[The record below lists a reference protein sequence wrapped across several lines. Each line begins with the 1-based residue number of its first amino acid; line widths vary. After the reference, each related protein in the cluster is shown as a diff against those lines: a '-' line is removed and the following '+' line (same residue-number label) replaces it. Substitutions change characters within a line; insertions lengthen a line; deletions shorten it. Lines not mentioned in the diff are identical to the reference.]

1 MDNIGILLGIAV
13 VQLLGAASPGPT
25 FMIVSSASI
34 TGSRRVGLLA
44 VCGVL
49 LATLTWA
56 LLAAIGLGA
65 VITRF
70 PVIYTAL
77 QVAGALYLAWLG
89 VKMLVTAL
97 RQRETSTNHQVLSM
111 SSRQAVRS
119 GFLTN
124 ILNPKSIAYYSSIFV
139 VMLPSDASSWLF
151 VAAVGTAL
159 LVSAI
164 WWISVALF
172 FASNPIRQ
180 AYQRARRWIDAVMGA
195 VLIGLGIR
203 LALSR

>member
-1 MDNIGILLGIAV
+1 VDGIGVLLSIAV

-34 TGSRRVGLLA
+34 AGSRRLGLLA

-49 LATLTWA
+49 LATMAWA
-56 LLAAIGLGA
+56 LLAAIGLA
-65 VITRF
+65 VVIARN
-70 PVIYTAL
+70 PAIYTAL
-77 QVAGALYLAWLG
+77 QVAGASYLVWLG
-89 VKMLVTAL
+89 VRMLMTAL
-97 RQRETSTNHQVLSM
+97 RQRETLANHQYLPVSA
-111 SSRQAVRS
+111 REAVRS

-124 ILNPKSIAYYSSIFV
+124 ILNPKSMAYYSRIFV

-151 VAAVGTAL
+151 AAAVGTAL
-159 LVSAI
+159 GVSAI
-164 WWISVALF
+164 WWMSVVLF

-180 AYQRARRWIDAVMGA
+180 AYKRARRWIDGVMGV
-195 VLIGLGIR
+195 VLIGLGVR